1 MEYPTT
7 DLIRKIRNFRNPKTD
22 PIREYSKYLGTGIRS
37 DPKSYQILE
46 IRKPIRSDFFFKSWY
61 PKSEIR
67 SDPKIFENFRS
78 ENRSDPK
85 LLKILKSENRNILT
99 ERR

>member
-37 DPKSYQILE
+37 DPKNYQILE
-46 IRKPIRSDFFFKSWY
+46 IRKPIRSDFFLNLGIRN
-61 PKSEIR
+61 PKS
-67 SDPKIFENFRS
+67 DPILKY
-78 ENRSDPK
+78 
-85 LLKILKSENRNILT
+85 LKILDPKTDPIPNY
-99 ERR
+99 